1 MSTYNRLPIDLV
13 KGQGAKVWD
22 AKGNEYLDALAG
34 ISVCSL
40 GHAHPAV
47 TKTLSE
53 QAAKII
59 HCSNIYGIPAQREL
73 AEKLCDI
80 SGMHK
85 VFFGNSGAEA
95 NEAAIKIARL
105 YAHRNDIKN
114 PVIIVTEGAFHGR
127 TLATLTA
134 TGNRKVQAGFE
145 PLVQGFVRA
154 RYGDIEAIKTIA
166 QSTANV
172 VGILLEPI
180 QGEGGIRI
188 PNDQYLNDIRELCD
202 ANNWLMMLDEI
213 QTGMCRTGEWFAFQ
227 HTDIKPDIMTIA
239 KSLGN
244 GMPIGACLAQ
254 GKAADVFQPGN
265 HGSTYGG
272 NPLACQ
278 TALTVIKVMEDSGIK
293 DRAAQLGIDMLKH
306 FHNSLKDTA
315 GIHEIR
321 GKGLMIGIE
330 LTHDCPQ
337 LVSMALDQGLLI
349 NVTAGNTIRLLPPLI
364 ITDSEAE
371 QIVQK
376 VCAVIQQFVSK

>member
-1 MSTYNRLPIDLV
+1 MKNIFLV
-13 KGQGAKVWD
+13 FG
-22 AKGNEYLDALAG
+22 
-34 ISVCSL
+34 
-40 GHAHPAV
+40 
-47 TKTLSE
+47 
-53 QAAKII
+53 
-59 HCSNIYGIPAQREL
+59 YGIPKNILKDENYNFYLKMVFNKIYDL
-73 AEKLCDI
+73 ATK
-80 SGMHK
+80 
-85 VFFGNSGAEA
+85 
-95 NEAAIKIARL
+95 
-105 YAHRNDIKN
+105 NDIKN

-145 PLVQGFVRA
+145 PLVQGFIRA

-188 PNDQYLNDIRELCD
+188 PNNHYLNEIRELCD

-278 TALTVIKVMEDSGIK
+278 TALTVIKVMEDLEIK
-293 DRAAQLGIDMLKH
+293 DRAAQLGIDMLKR
-306 FHNSLKDTA
+306 FHNSLKDTP

-330 LTHDCPQ
+330 LTHDWPQ